1 MRILPVLD
9 LLKGTVVRGVA
20 GRRDLYRPVQS
31 LLADGSDPRTIAE
44 AIRSRF
50 GLSEFYLAD
59 LDAIL
64 HRRPNLSILRSLSD
78 AGFRLLVDAGIERC
92 EDATAIF
99 DTGAKQIVAGLETL
113 AGPRELARLV
123 ERWGSD
129 RIVFSLDLRDAQP
142 LGDRSAWTAEP
153 FENAR
158 QAMAAGST
166 QVIVLDIA
174 RVGTAGGIPT
184 LPLCRQIRQT
194 FPQTTL
200 ITGGGVRTIDDLA
213 DLPPSGI
220 DAVLIASAL
229 HNGAIGPDD
238 LRALG

>member
-1 MRILPVLD
+1 MRVLPVLD
-9 LLKGTVVRGVA
+9 LLEGKVVRGVA
-20 GRRDLYRPVQS
+20 GRRDQYRPVQS
-31 LLADGSDPRTIAE
+31 LLADGSDPDTIAE

-50 GLSEFYLAD
+50 GLREFYVAD

-64 HRRPNLSILRSLSD
+64 HRRPNLSIMRSLNA
-78 AGFRLLVDAGIERC
+78 AGFCLLADAGIERC
-92 EDATAIF
+92 DDAAAIF
-99 DTGAKQIVAGLETL
+99 ETGVKQIVAGLETL

-123 ERWGSD
+123 ERWGPD
-129 RIVFSLDLRDAQP
+129 RIVFSLDLRDGQP
-142 LGDRSAWTAEP
+142 LGDRSAWAQEP
-153 FENAR
+153 FEIAR
-158 QAMAAGST
+158 QAIAAGST
-166 QVIVLDIA
+166 QLIVLDIA

-213 DLPPSGI
+213 DLVPSGI

-229 HNGAIGPDD
+229 HNGAIRPDD
-238 LRALG
+238 LRALQ